1 MTPDASAGAARP
13 LWRRWARPL
22 LSLLVLGAVGLWIA
36 RASSLEDFAVAAERL
51 PAWALVSGYFLGAL
65 NILVGA
71 VRWRLLM
78 RSFGGRNL
86 ASRGTF
92 LLATFV
98 AHFYNTF
105 LPGSFGGDLVRGYI
119 TRRSFEQPATGLIV
133 VFFER
138 VLGLMALCLVALFG
152 LVVGPPLLDWRALAP
167 WLAGLIGVFVL
178 VVGAA
183 AYSGRL
189 DRFRE
194 WLPRIEQPRL
204 LLPAVGISL
213 IGHGINL
220 TIYLLIAKAMG
231 LPLGPAAV
239 CLVVPLG
246 LIATVIPV
254 AMAGV
259 GAREATLVGLLT
271 LLGVPATD
279 ALVFSLSFALTTIGL
294 ALTGGV
300 IQLAAPKVLRYH

>member
-1 MTPDASAGAARP
+1 MKAEAAAPSAG
-13 LWRRWARPL
+13 WRRFARPL
-22 LSLLVLGAVGLWIA
+22 LSLLVLGAIGLWIA
-36 RASSLEDFAVAAERL
+36 RATSLEDFAVAAERL
-51 PAWALVSGYFLGAL
+51 PAWALVTGYFLGAV

-119 TRRSFEQPATGLIV
+119 TRRSFDQPATGMIV

-138 VLGLMALCLVALFG
+138 FLGLMALCLVALFG
-152 LVVGPPLLDWRALAP
+152 LVVGPPIVDWRALAP
-167 WLAGLIGVFVL
+167 WIGGLLGVFVL
-178 VVGAA
+178 VLGAA
-183 AYSGRL
+183 ALTGRL
-189 DRFRE
+189 NRFRE
-194 WLPRIEQPRL
+194 WLPRIEHPRL

-213 IGHGINL
+213 VGHGINL
-220 TIYLLIAKAMG
+220 TIYLLIARAMG

-239 CLVVPLG
+239 CLVVPLA

-271 LLGVPATD
+271 LLGVPPTD
-279 ALVFSLSFALTTIGL
+279 ALVFSLGFALTSIGL
-294 ALTGGV
+294 AVTGGV